1 MRGIEEDGMQ
11 RLVDGLVGAALG
23 ILLVSGP
30 AWAQATAQLSGTVRD
45 ESGAVL
51 PGVTVTVTQT
61 DTGFTRTV
69 VTEGGGSYVMPSLPT
84 GSYRLEVSL
93 QGFRTYVQTGI
104 VLQVAGTPTIN
115 AVLGLGSLEET
126 VSVDAAA
133 PLVDIRSAGISEVV
147 EQERILELPLQGRQ
161 VTDLIV
167 LAGAA
172 VQSAP
177 NVKSMPGSVFTA
189 VAGGLPF
196 GVAYLLDGA
205 THNNPYDNLNMPL
218 PFPDA
223 LQEFRVATSGLSA
236 DNGVH
241 SGGSV
246 NAVTKSGTNAF
257 HGALFEFLRDK
268 RFNSPAHFAP
278 LGPDGKQVDDGL
290 KRHQTGGTLGGPVV
304 RDKLFFFGAYQGTFL
319 RVTPADATTKIPTAA
334 MLAGDFTAFA
344 SPACN
349 RGAQL
354 TLRAPF
360 VNNRIDPA
368 LYSPAAMNIAR
379 RLPSTSSPCGDVLFS
394 SPVANDMGQVIS
406 KVDFQANASHSMFGR
421 YMLTF
426 DEQVPGYPQSGN
438 VLTTRPEDTAQKHT
452 AHSLTAG
459 DTMVF
464 GSNIVNSF
472 RVAWNRTNSHY
483 NLEPF
488 FGAEQVGIKDFHNYV
503 PGVMALAINGAF
515 TTASGGSVLFQADTD
530 AYQVSNDLTLI
541 RGSHQLAVGS
551 NITYWEHAT
560 IDGQRGVGLWTFDGS
575 FTGTGLSDFLTGRL
589 VQMEHARPGV
599 LDLDMWYVGLYAQ
612 DTWKVGSRVTL
623 NAGLRWEPFFG
634 QNVRNNAVSN
644 FSLANFRTG
653 VKSTV
658 YNNAPAGLIYPGD
671 PDFPS
676 GKSGLNNQWLNMAP
690 RAGVAWDVN
699 GDGRTAVRASYGLGY
714 DFQSASYL
722 FISATAPPYSSRL
735 RVNAPAGGFDDPYRG
750 YPGGVPHPVPEVPTA
765 NAAFP
770 DAGAFGAIDPNIN
783 STRAQ
788 SWNIILERQIGAV
801 WQASASYLGSRLDR
815 IWGQVQLNPGVFL
828 GLGPCTLNNGV
839 TYPVCSTN
847 ANLNQRRVLSL
858 ENAQTSRQL
867 GTIDQHA
874 AVGAQDYRALRL
886 SVQRRAAS
894 GLRISGNYTRSYC
907 FGNTAQLTFGQAA
920 SGFLK
925 PDDPSFDAGNCTQDR
940 RHIANLTVGAQ
951 TPEFTNPALRALA
964 SDWNVSGIVN
974 ARSGTWLT
982 VTTARDVALIGI
994 AAQRPNQVN
1003 DNPYGNGSLSN
1014 YLTPGAFAYPAP
1026 GTLGDHVRSSV
1037 EGPAYWNI
1045 DLAISKEIPFGGSQ
1059 HVEVRLETFNLL
1071 NHFNWGN
1078 PVVNL
1083 DAANFGQILTQT
1095 GTPRLLQFG
1104 IKYGF

>member
-1 MRGIEEDGMQ
+1 MCVLRAWSI
-11 RLVDGLVGAALG
+11 GAVV
-23 ILLVSGP
+23 LLLTSGV
-30 AWAQATAQLSGTVRD
+30 AFAQATAELNGRVTD

-51 PGVTVTVTQT
+51 PGVTVTATQT
-61 DTGFTRTV
+61 ETGFTRTA
-69 VTEGGGSYVMPSLPT
+69 VTEGNGTYVIPALQT
-84 GSYRLEVSL
+84 GPYRLEVSL
-93 QGFRTYVQTGI
+93 QGFRTYQQTGI
-104 VLQVAGTPTIN
+104 VLQVAATPTIN
-115 AVLGLGSLEET
+115 AVLAVGSLEET
-126 VSVDAAA
+126 VSVEAAT
-133 PLVDIRSAGISEVV
+133 PLVDVRSAGISEVV

-268 RFNSPAHFAP
+268 RFNAPAEFAP
-278 LGPDGKQVDDGL
+278 LGPDGKRVDDGL
-290 KRHQTGGTLGGPVV
+290 KRHQAGGTLGGPMVA
-304 RDKLFFFGAYQGTFL
+304 DKLFFFGAYQGTFL
-319 RVTPADATTKIPTAA
+319 RVTPADSTTKIPTAA
-334 MLAGDFTAFA
+334 MLAGDFTAWA

-349 RGAQL
+349 RGSQL

-368 LYSPAAMNIAR
+368 LFSPAAMNIAR
-379 RLPSTSSPCGDVLFS
+379 RLPSTSNPCGDVLFS
-394 SPVANDMGQVIS
+394 SPVTNDMGQVIS
-406 KVDFQANASHSMFGR
+406 KVDYQASGNHSMFGR

-426 DEQVPGYPQSGN
+426 DEQVPGWPESGS

-452 AHSLTAG
+452 AHSLTVG

-464 GSNIVNSF
+464 GTNMVNSF

-483 NLEPF
+483 HTEPF

-503 PGVMALAINGAF
+503 PGVMQLTINGAF
-515 TTASGGSVLFQADTD
+515 GTATGGSVYFQADTD
-530 AYQVSNDLTLI
+530 AYQVSNDLTLV
-541 RGSHQLAVGS
+541 RGGHQLALGTNV
-551 NITYWEHAT
+551 TYWTHDT
-560 IDGQRGVGLWTFDGS
+560 VDSQRGVGNWTFDGS
-575 FTGTGLSDFLTGRL
+575 VTGTGMSDFLTGRL
-589 VQMEHARPGV
+589 VQLEHARPGV

-612 DTWKVGSRVTL
+612 DTWKLGSRVTL

-644 FSLANFRTG
+644 FSLDNFRQGKKT
-653 VKSTV
+653 TV
-658 YNNAPAGLIYPGD
+658 YNNAPAGLVYPGD
-671 PDFPS
+671 ADFPS
-676 GKSGLNNQWLNMAP
+676 GKSGLNNQWLNVAP
-690 RAGVAWDVN
+690 RVGMAWDVT
-699 GDGRTAVRASYGLGY
+699 GDGRTAVRTSYGLGY

-722 FISATAPPYSSRL
+722 FISASAPPFSSRL
-735 RVNAPAGGFDDPYRG
+735 RVNLPAGGFDDPYRG
-750 YPGGVPHPVPEVPTA
+750 YPGGPPHPVPEKPTA
-765 NAAFP
+765 NALFP
-770 DAGAFGAIDPNIN
+770 DYGAFGSIDPDIN

-788 SWNIILERQIGAV
+788 SWNVIVERQIGAV

-828 GLGPCTLNNGV
+828 GLGPCTINGV
-839 TYPVCSTN
+839 SYPVCSTN
-847 ANLNQRRVLSL
+847 GNLNQRRVLSR
-858 ENAQTSRQL
+858 ENAQASRQL
-867 GTIDQHA
+867 GTIDRHA
-874 AVGAQDYRALRL
+874 AVGTQDYHALRL
-886 SVQRRAAS
+886 SMQRRAAS
-894 GLRISGNYTRSYC
+894 GVRISGNYTRSYC
-907 FGNTAQLTFGQAA
+907 VGNTATTTFGQAGG
-920 SGFLK
+920 GFLK
-925 PDDPSFDAGNCTQDR
+925 PDDPAFDRGNCTQDR

-964 SDWNVSGIVN
+964 SDWTVSGIVN
-974 ARSGTWLT
+974 ARSGSWLT
-982 VTTARDVALIGI
+982 VTTARDIALIGI
-994 AAQRPNQVN
+994 QNQRPNQVL
-1003 DNPYGNGSLSN
+1003 DDPYGNGSLGN
-1014 YLTPGAFAYPAP
+1014 YLNPAAFAYPAP

-1037 EGPAYWNI
+1037 EGPAYWNV
-1045 DLAISKEIPFGGSQ
+1045 DLAISRQIFVGGTRN
-1059 HVEVRLETFNLL
+1059 VELRVETFNLL

-1078 PVVNL
+1078 PIVNL

-1095 GTPRLLQFG
+1095 GSPRILQFG